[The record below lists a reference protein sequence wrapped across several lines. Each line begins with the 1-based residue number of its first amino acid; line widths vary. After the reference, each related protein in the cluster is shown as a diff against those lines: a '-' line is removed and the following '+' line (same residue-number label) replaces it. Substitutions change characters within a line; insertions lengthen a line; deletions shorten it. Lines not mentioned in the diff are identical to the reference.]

1 MNNPQKTTTKKS
13 KKNAPHDALI
23 KKVIENPIA
32 AAELLDEY
40 LPAEFKAA
48 INLDT
53 VKVEK
58 ESFVEKNL
66 TKQLS
71 DIVLSVQTKE
81 GGKAF
86 VYILLEA
93 QVKPDYLMALRLW
106 KYTLLLCERHIKDK
120 EKFPLVC
127 PILFYHGTRK
137 YDAPRNLWDLF
148 TNPVMAKDLLTNDYP
163 LIDLEAMKD
172 DQINYNKHL
181 SIILYLMKHIHQ
193 RDYFKLIEDIFK
205 HCYKA
210 ILIDRQQDYLYIKL
224 ILWYINNRVP
234 VEQKQQLERLIK
246 ANFEKE
252 DSENVMRSIAQAYRD
267 EGIAIGEARGAEKRN
282 LEIAINML
290 KENADSKFVSKVTG
304 FSLDEILKLK
314 NKL

>member
-1 MNNPQKTTTKKS
+1 
-13 KKNAPHDALI
+13 
-23 KKVIENPIA
+23 
-32 AAELLDEY
+32 
-40 LPAEFKAA
+40 
-48 INLDT
+48 
-53 VKVEK
+53 
-58 ESFVEKNL
+58 
-66 TKQLS
+66 
-71 DIVLSVQTKE
+71 
-81 GGKAF
+81 
-86 VYILLEA
+86 
-93 QVKPDYLMALRLW
+93 
-106 KYTLLLCERHIKDK
+106 
-120 EKFPLVC
+120 
-127 PILFYHGTRK
+127 
-137 YDAPRNLWDLF
+137 
-148 TNPVMAKDLLTNDYP
+148 MAKDLLTNDYP